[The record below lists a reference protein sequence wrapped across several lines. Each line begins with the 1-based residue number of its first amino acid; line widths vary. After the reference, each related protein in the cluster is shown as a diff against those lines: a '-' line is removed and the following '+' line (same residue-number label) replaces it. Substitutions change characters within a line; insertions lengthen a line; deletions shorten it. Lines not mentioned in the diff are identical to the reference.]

1 MRSQRSGNL
10 QYKTVMEEGEKQH
23 HERLEQ
29 VQQLFLLHRERTN
42 SILSLIAEMVDL
54 AVQKMSSKSSL
65 QLVVLVEL

>member
-1 MRSQRSGNL
+1 
-10 QYKTVMEEGEKQH
+10 MEEGEKQH